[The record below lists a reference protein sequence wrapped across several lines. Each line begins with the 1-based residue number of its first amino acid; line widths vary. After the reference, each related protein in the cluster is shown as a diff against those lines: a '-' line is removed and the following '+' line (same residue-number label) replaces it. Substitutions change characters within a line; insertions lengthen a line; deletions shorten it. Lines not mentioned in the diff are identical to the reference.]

1 MTAPPQ
7 GRFLDLFVAEAE
19 TRLRRLSEHVLMLES
34 GTSTEIVGSI
44 LRDAHSLKGA
54 AAVVGLS
61 GVSTVAHLL
70 EDVLEPFRNGMEAPP
85 AEVIDSLLH
94 TIDGLQS
101 LLPAI
106 RRQDDTAAIADG
118 LSAKLRA
125 LVAAPPAPAIPG
137 ATPAPVASPPPPV
150 PAPPVA
156 APPVPAPPVP
166 APPVPA
172 PPAASPPAAPAEV
185 IELPAARID
194 EIVRSVGESAATSL
208 RLGRLLNDRLGTDPE
223 RLSEFRD
230 LSRSIRH
237 LHEKALRARMVPVGS
252 ITGRLHRAARDV
264 ARNGDKQID
273 WEAHGEETELD
284 RTVLG
289 QLTDSLLH
297 IVRNA
302 VDHGVET
309 PAERLSH
316 GKPERATIR
325 FDARQVG
332 SDVIIAVAD
341 DGRGIDTAAVRR
353 EASRHGVSTET
364 LTDDEINNLIFQGG
378 VSTAATLSQTSGRGV
393 GLDVVRAGLEQLR
406 GRIEVRSVLG
416 AGTEFRLIVPV
427 TAAVVPCLLVSAGGR
442 RLAVPMAATVST
454 QAADAASITRAQ
466 GAAKVWVADRV
477 VPLLSLSTVL
487 GLGPGEDGP
496 VVVLSSGTRTAAYQ
510 VDALIG
516 QRDVMVTGL
525 GPFVPKLPLVMG
537 AAVEADGSILMVVD
551 GAALA
556 EAALDVAS
564 RLQPVPHA
572 AEPVAEPAAVAPPE
586 VRPAPTVLVADD
598 ALVVRELQR
607 SILQEA
613 GYRVVVAEDGHAA
626 LGTLTRERVD
636 LVLTDVDMPGMNGFD
651 LTRAIRAHPELQNL
665 PVVILT
671 SKSAAEDHQEGL
683 EAGAD
688 GYIVKDSFGEAAL
701 LAVVERLLG
710 RVP

>member
-7 GRFLDLFVAEAE
+7 GRFLDLFVEEAE

-34 GTSTEIVGSI
+34 DPSAEIVGSI

-61 GVSTVAHLL
+61 GVSTVAHQL
-70 EDVLEPFRNGMEAPP
+70 EDVLEPFRSGTVAPP

-94 TIDGLQS
+94 VIDGLQS
-101 LLPAI
+101 LLPAL
-106 RRQDDTAAIADG
+106 RRQDATASITDG
-118 LSAKLRA
+118 LSAKLDA
-125 LVAAPPAPAIPG
+125 LADAPPRPAVIVE
-137 ATPAPVASPPPPV
+137 TPARRTPVAST
-150 PAPPVA
+150 PVA
-156 APPVPAPPVP
+156 SAPVVP
-166 APPVPA
+166 
-172 PPAASPPAAPAEV
+172 PPAAPATPSAEV

-264 ARNGDKQID
+264 ARSGDKQID
-273 WEAHGEETELD
+273 WDAHGEETELD

-309 PAERLSH
+309 PAERLSL

-332 SDVIIAVAD
+332 SDVILAVAD

-353 EASRHGVSTET
+353 EATRHGVSSET
-364 LTDDEINNLIFQGG
+364 LTDDEVNSLIFRGG

-393 GLDVVRAGLEQLR
+393 GLDVVRAGLERMR
-406 GRIEVRSVLG
+406 GRIEVRSAPG

-454 QAADAASITRAQ
+454 QAADTASITRAQ

-477 VPLLSLSTVL
+477 VPLLDLSTVL
-487 GLGPGEDGP
+487 GLGPAEDGP
-496 VVVLSSGTRTAAYQ
+496 VVVLSSGTRTAAFQ

-556 EAALDVAS
+556 EAALDAAP
-564 RLQPVPHA
+564 RLQPVPQP
-572 AEPVAEPAAVAPPE
+572 ETPVAVTPPE
-586 VRPAPTVLVADD
+586 VSAAPTVLVADD

-607 SILQEA
+607 SILEQA
-613 GYRVVVAEDGHAA
+613 GYRVLVAEDGHAA
-626 LGTLTRERVD
+626 LGALTRDRVD

-651 LTRAIRAHPELQNL
+651 LTRAIRTHPELQNL

-671 SKSAAEDHQEGL
+671 SKSSAEDHQEGL

-688 GYIVKDSFGEAAL
+688 AYLVKESFGEVAL
-701 LAVVERLLG
+701 LEAVERLLG

>member
-7 GRFLDLFVAEAE
+7 GRFLDLFIAEAE
-19 TRLRRLSEHVLMLES
+19 TRLRRLSEHVLTLES
-34 GTSTEIVGSI
+34 GTSAEILASI

-61 GVSTVAHLL
+61 GVSTVAHQL
-70 EDVLEPFRNGMEAPP
+70 EDVLEPFRNGTVAPP
-85 AEVIDSLLH
+85 AEIIDSLLH

-106 RRQDDTAAIADG
+106 RRQDDTAAITDG
-118 LSAKLRA
+118 LSAKLQA
-125 LVAAPPAPAIPG
+125 LVAPPPAPAIPG
-137 ATPAPVASPPPPV
+137 TTPATALVASPPPPV
-150 PAPPVA
+150 PAPPV
-156 APPVPAPPVP
+156 PA
-166 APPVPA
+166 
-172 PPAASPPAAPAEV
+172 PPAAPAEV

-230 LSRSIRH
+230 LTRSIRH

-273 WEAHGEETELD
+273 WDAHGEETELD

-364 LTDDEINNLIFQGG
+364 LTDDEVNNLIFQGG

-406 GRIEVRSVLG
+406 GRIEVRSAPG

-454 QAADAASITRAQ
+454 QAADVASITRAQ

-487 GLGPGEDGP
+487 GLGRGEDGP

-525 GPFVPKLPLVMG
+525 GPFVPELPLVMG

-556 EAALDVAS
+556 EAALDVAP
-564 RLQPVPHA
+564 LQPVPPA
-572 AEPVAEPAAVAPPE
+572 VEPAAVAPPE
-586 VRPAPTVLVADD
+586 VSAAPTVLVADD
-598 ALVVRELQR
+598 ALVVRELER

-613 GYRVVVAEDGHAA
+613 GYRVLVAEDGHAA
-626 LGTLTRERVD
+626 LATLTRERVD

-683 EAGAD
+683 EAG
-688 GYIVKDSFGEAAL
+688 
-701 LAVVERLLG
+701 
-710 RVP
+710 

>member
-7 GRFLDLFVAEAE
+7 GRFLDLFVEEAE

-34 GTSTEIVGSI
+34 DPSAEIVGSI

-61 GVSTVAHLL
+61 GVSTVAHQL
-70 EDVLEPFRNGMEAPP
+70 EDVLEPFRSGTVAPP

-94 TIDGLQS
+94 VIDGLQS
-101 LLPAI
+101 LLPAL
-106 RRQDDTAAIADG
+106 RRQDATASITDG
-118 LSAKLRA
+118 LSAKLDA
-125 LVAAPPAPAIPG
+125 LAEAPPRPTVLVETSAPPTPVASAPMVPPPAAPAIPSAP
-137 ATPAPVASPPPPV
+137 ATPSAS
-150 PAPPVA
+150 
-156 APPVPAPPVP
+156 
-166 APPVPA
+166 
-172 PPAASPPAAPAEV
+172 AEV

-264 ARNGDKQID
+264 ARSGDKQID

-309 PAERLSH
+309 PAERLSR

-332 SDVIIAVAD
+332 SDVILAVAD

-353 EASRHGVSTET
+353 EATRHGVSTET
-364 LTDDEINNLIFQGG
+364 LTDDEVNSLIFRGG

-393 GLDVVRAGLEQLR
+393 GLDVVRAGLERMR
-406 GRIEVRSVLG
+406 GRIEVRSAPG

-454 QAADAASITRAQ
+454 QAADTASITRAQ

-477 VPLLSLSTVL
+477 VPLLDLSIML
-487 GLGPGEDGP
+487 GLGPAEDGP

-556 EAALDVAS
+556 EAALDTAS
-564 RLQPVPHA
+564 RLQPVPQPEA
-572 AEPVAEPAAVAPPE
+572 PVAAPPPE
-586 VRPAPTVLVADD
+586 VSAAPTVLVADD

-607 SILQEA
+607 SILAQA
-613 GYRVVVAEDGHAA
+613 GYRVLVAEDGHAA
-626 LGTLTRERVD
+626 LGALTRDRVD
-636 LVLTDVDMPGMNGFD
+636 LVLTDVDMPRMNGFD

-665 PVVILT
+665 PVIILT
-671 SKSAAEDHQEGL
+671 SKSSAEDHQEGL

-688 GYIVKDSFGEAAL
+688 AYLVKESFGEAAL
-701 LAVVERLLG
+701 LGAVERLLG